1 MTDSGMLDMKSV
13 EEMADYMDELGLRFE
28 YACKQERD
36 PLACHS
42 FSQWLETYKR
52 SNKDCAEVLRENCF
66 DLKYGDSCFKYG
78 YLRLFGKNEIPRDP
92 LAAFQAFEFGCKS
105 VDHSKCCQAAGR
117 LVAEGIA
124 SHAPSLNTA
133 APLFERGCKL
143 GLAESCFH
151 LGGASLTLAMR
162 KDQQVVNPDSSATS
176 NAIPHSAAEL
186 RTKALEAWLAA
197 CKLGHEFSCRNVSRM
212 YKLGDGISANQAK
225 AKEFLDLA
233 EKIAAQKNMNPADGT
248 PNPT

>member
-1 MTDSGMLDMKSV
+1 MRSV
-13 EEMADYMDELGLRFE
+13 LLYGCKIVGLRVEDVRRFE
-28 YACKQERD
+28 VFDHRCLRGIAEIGWNDRVSNAESKGRVYCD
-36 PLACHS
+36 VM
-42 FSQWLETYKR
+42 R
-52 SNKDCAEVLRENCF
+52 SVL
-66 DLKYGDSCFKYG
+66 LY
-78 YLRLFGKNEIPRDP
+78 
-92 LAAFQAFEFGCKS
+92 GCKI
-105 VDHSKCCQAAGR
+105 VGLRVEDVRRFEVFDHRCLRSIAEIGWNDRAAGR

-176 NAIPHSAAEL
+176 NAIPQSAAEL